1 MKKYLRPHSPEWFDA
16 LDKSNPKQAAQTR
29 QILSAV
35 GREDVC
41 SVCGDQPAL
50 DYTLASEQAAASDV
64 STLKLCADCLV
75 IRRDV
80 HRENF
85 ILLAIEHGDEE
96 QEG

>member
-1 MKKYLRPHSPEWFDA
+1 MKTYLKPHSPEWFDA

-29 QILSAV
+29 QILCAA
-35 GREDVC
+35 GRDDVC

-50 DYTLASEQAAASDV
+50 DYTLVSEQAAASDV

-80 HRENF
+80 HGENF
-85 ILLAIEHGDEE
+85 VLLETEHGDKE
-96 QEG
+96 QEA